1 MSVVATVVLF
11 NPNLALLK
19 RLYKSLSNQVD
30 SIIFSDNSEDKII
43 KEDVKNWINQL
54 ISSDITYLDLHKNH
68 GIAYAQNRGIEVAKE
83 RGARFVLLLDQDSAL
98 PNSMVNDLISVYESL
113 MNTNHKVATVG
124 PSFLDEKSNALA
136 RIIRYDKIGIQK
148 IIPDE
153 SKDFERAHHIISS
166 GSLIPIKVLNEVGMM
181 KESLFIDMV
190 DTEWCIR
197 AKLYGYDSFVA
208 PKTIMRHS
216 IGDEFVSVGQ
226 RKVNLHSDF
235 RNYFIVR
242 NSVYVILYERMSLN
256 FRIAQLLRVP
266 LHILFYSY
274 HSKRRL
280 YSFGLLTKAVIDG
293 ILKNMGKG
301 HFK

>member
-1 MSVVATVVLF
+1 MSVIATVVLF

-19 RLYKSLSNQVD
+19 RLYKSLYHQVD
-30 SIIFSDNSEDKII
+30 SIIFSDNSEDNSI
-43 KEDVKNWINQL
+43 KEDVKSWINQL
-54 ISSDITYLDLHKNH
+54 IQSDIIYLDLHKNH

-83 RGARFVLLLDQDSAL
+83 CGARFVLLLDQDSAL
-98 PNSMVNDLISVYESL
+98 PNTMVSDLISVYERL
-113 MNTNHKVATVG
+113 LHTNHKVATVG
-124 PSFLDEKSNALA
+124 PSFLDEKSNVLA

-166 GSLIPIKVLNEVGMM
+166 GSLIPIQVLNEVGMM

-197 AKLYGYDSFVA
+197 ANLYGYDSFVA

-256 FRIAQLLRVP
+256 FRIAQLIRVP

>member
-19 RLYKSLSNQVD
+19 RLYKSLYNQVD

-43 KEDVKNWINQL
+43 KENVTNWINQL
-54 ISSDITYLDLHKNH
+54 ISSDIIYLDLHKNH

-98 PNSMVNDLISVYESL
+98 PNSMVSDLVSVYEGL

-136 RIIRYDKIGIQK
+136 RIIRYDNIGIQK

-166 GSLIPIKVLNEVGMM
+166 GSLIPIKILDEVGGM

-197 AKLYGYDSFVA
+197 AKRQGYDSYVA
-208 PKTIMRHS
+208 PRIIMRHS

-242 NSVYVILYERMSLN
+242 NSVYVVLYEQISLN
-256 FRIAQLLRVP
+256 FKVAQLTRVP
-266 LHILFYSY
+266 LYILFYSY

-280 YSFGLLTKAVIDG
+280 YSLGLLTKAVVDG
-293 ILKNMGKG
+293 ISKNMGKG